1 MKTWHEAVSE
11 KFYITNP
18 GPGRINVWGKTKS
31 GKKSRS
37 MCGWDIRNA
46 IRAMPE
52 CVRLTYLRFKIYKD
66 HIEIQL
72 TFSKVSL

>member
-37 MCGWDIRNA
+37 MCGWDILNN
-46 IRAMPE
+46 IVKITKGNCPK
-52 CVRLTYLRFKIYKD
+52 FKVYKD
-66 HIEIQL
+66 HIEI
-72 TFSKVSL
+72 

>member
-37 MCGWDIRNA
+37 ICGWDICNA
-46 IRAMPE
+46 IKAMPE
-52 CVRLTYLRFKIYKD
+52 CKCFEKQTFGVYKD
-66 HIEIQL
+66 HIEIY
-72 TFSKVSL
+72 

>member
-37 MCGWDIRNA
+37 MCGWDILNN
-46 IRAMPE
+46 I
-52 CVRLTYLRFKIYKD
+52 VKITEGNCPKFNVCKD
-66 HIEIQL
+66 HIEI
-72 TFSKVSL
+72 